1 MTVKCPIWMHSFR
14 FFHYNFYKKTAPACG
29 DHADH
34 LTPTTTTTTTTQNFY
49 IAVHKCMKVR
59 QGGDVIWVTLSI
71 ESKNEHIL
79 MSYPSCCHRA
89 HAIVSIFLNT
99 FFCWSREYS
108 LTLQPVKKVSQLSVW
123 VPISDQKSL
132 IGKISLPVS
141 LTKRF
146 FSFGNGS

>member
-108 LTLQPVKKVSQLSVW
+108 LTLQPVTPRATDKKVSQLSVW
-123 VPISDQKSL
+123 VPISDQKFHWQRGFL
-132 IGKISLPVS
+132 ALAMAARLG
-141 LTKRF
+141 
-146 FSFGNGS
+146 